1 MRLRYYWFNG
11 PYASVSRPGRTTTI
25 ICGSQGNPL
34 IMKRNLIFLS
44 LLGLAGCMQQAG
56 DQESY
61 LPRYTGSAPWTING
75 ARPGMTLDEVRQKR
89 GEPTR
94 FFGTPPTSYSWES
107 TSWRTLSVTV
117 DANGRIVQVS
127 GNALM
132 AGDQTILSGSVSDAD
147 VKAVLGAGDVT
158 SSTQPGS
165 FVIPTSGKVVGTHHR
180 YRNGNV
186 TFAFSLTKEQG
197 LRSITAD

>member
-1 MRLRYYWFNG
+1 MV
-11 PYASVSRPGRTTTI
+11 PTCAISPDSTD
-25 ICGSQGNPL
+25 
-34 IMKRNLIFLS
+34 IMKRKLPPLAV
-44 LLGLAGCMQQAG
+44 LLLAACMQQAT

-61 LPRYTGSAPWTING
+61 LPRYTGNTPWTING
-75 ARPGMTLDEVRQKR
+75 ARPGMTLDELRQKH

-94 FFGTPPTSYSWES
+94 SFGTPPTNYSWES
-107 TSWRTLSVTV
+107 TSWRTLSVSV

-147 VKAVLGAGDVT
+147 VKAVLGAGDVS

-165 FVIPTSGKVVGTHHR
+165 FVIPTPGKVVGTHHR

-186 TFAFSLTKEQG
+186 TFGFSLTKEQG
-197 LRSITAD
+197 LRDITAE

>member
-1 MRLRYYWFNG
+1 ML
-11 PYASVSRPGRTTTI
+11 PVCALPEPRPD
-25 ICGSQGNPL
+25 
-34 IMKRNLIFLS
+34 IMKRK
-44 LLGLAGCMQQAG
+44 LLPLAVLLLAACMQQAT

-61 LPRYTGSAPWTING
+61 LPRYTGNAPWTING
-75 ARPGMTLDEVRQKR
+75 ARPGMTLDELRQKH

-94 FFGTPPTSYSWES
+94 SFGTPPTSYSWES

-147 VKAVLGAGDVT
+147 VKAVLGAGDI
-158 SSTQPGS
+158 SKSTQAGS
-165 FVIPTSGKVVGTHHR
+165 FVIPTPGKVVGSHHS

-186 TFAFSLTKEQG
+186 TFGFSLTKEQG
-197 LRSITAD
+197 LRGITAE